1 MSQEPRDWDRELAR
15 IDKVMASVPAQ
26 APVKSGGGGGG
37 GAPAGRPAA
46 PVAVVSRK
54 AVFFTWL
61 RVLLAVL
68 VAGAMTQWP
77 YSHDCGVNLFLYL
90 GAVGGV
96 VTAGLW
102 SGVTSWQRRLGLAHT
117 IALLV
122 TLWGL
127 VLAAA
132 QVLPRIGYAR
142 HIAQWW
148 CS

>member
-1 MSQEPRDWDRELAR
+1 MSQQPRDWDKELAA
-15 IDKVMASVPAQ
+15 IDKVMAKAPAQ
-26 APVKSGGGGGG
+26 LPAQGGGGT
-37 GAPAGRPAA
+37 PAGRPAA
-46 PVAVVSRK
+46 PVNVVGRK

-68 VAGAMTQWP
+68 VAAAMTQWP
-77 YSHDCGVNLFLYL
+77 YSHACGVNLFIYL

-96 VTAGLW
+96 IAAGLW
-102 SGVTSWQRRLGLAHT
+102 SGITSWQRRLGLAHT

-132 QVLPRIGYAR
+132 QILPRIGYAR